1 MRRIPL
7 ALLPAAL
14 AVPCVAYAQVPNRA
28 SDVQA
33 PGSQPP
39 ALGAA
44 APPAG
49 SSQPATVSLQPAPLP
64 ADNQV
69 NALDEVVV
77 TATRVPTLAER
88 IPAGVSVV
96 DRATIEARGY
106 TTLTEALSAIPGL
119 RVVQSGPQGQVAS
132 VFIRGTNSNHV
143 LVLRDGL
150 QVNDPSDPG
159 NAFNFGVD
167 TLEDLERIEVI
178 RGPASGI
185 YGSGAIGGVINLV
198 TRKGEGPTRFVV
210 EGAGGYPRTVLGRAA
225 ASGSAGRWDYSLSAE
240 SRSDVGFDVTP
251 RRLRTVYTGERDG
264 FRTQLGT
271 LNLGFTPVD
280 GTRLS
285 VLLRARTTKFGYD
298 SVGTFDDPNLT
309 GLDENLYGRVGG
321 TSELFGGRWQTS
333 LFLGRNQT
341 DRRFTNLLDAG
352 DPSQASGR
360 STYQGRRSD
369 VQWNNT
375 VRLPDTPATSEG
387 AVTFGYQHIN
397 DVARVSVDTRS
408 FGFPFRQSLAAH
420 ADTDA
425 GYVGAQ
431 ALFLRKLTLTAQGR
445 EEATTL
451 ANDRFTWRVGGVL
464 AVPEAWSRIKLAYG
478 TAFRAPALFDRY
490 GVDSFG
496 YRGNPALRP
505 ERSQGYEAGVST
517 DLPLAGRPDWATVSV
532 TYFDNQIRD
541 LIQAVFSPVS
551 TSVNIA
557 RASARGIET
566 AVTLRPLRWLEADI
580 SYTYTDTRDR
590 STGARLL
597 RRPLNA
603 ASLNVRATPLP
614 GLTIAPEL
622 TYTGE
627 FQDFITA
634 DNGQSLGIGRAR
646 SGLVANLNVTY
657 QVIPSL
663 ALFAYAKNLGGSRF
677 EPANGFQIG
686 GTSVLVGTRVRF

>member
-14 AVPCVAYAQVPNRA
+14 VAPLVAYAQAP
-28 SDVQA
+28 SQPSGVQS
-33 PGSQPP
+33 PGSQPS
-39 ALGAA
+39 ALGGT
-44 APPAG
+44 PPAG

-69 NALDEVVV
+69 NALGEVVV

-88 IPAGVSVV
+88 VPAGVSVV

-106 TTLTEALSAIPGL
+106 TTLTEALGAIPGL

-132 VFIRGTNSNHV
+132 VFVRGTNSNHV

-159 NAFNFGVD
+159 GAFNFGAD

-178 RGPASGI
+178 RGPASGL

-198 TRKGEGPTRFVV
+198 TRRGEGPTRFVL

-225 ASGSAGRWDYSLSAE
+225 ASGSTGRWDYSLSAE

-251 RRLRTVYTGERDG
+251 RRLRTVYSGERDG

-271 LNLGFTPVD
+271 VNLGFTPIE
-280 GTRLS
+280 GTRISL
-285 VLLRARTTKFGYD
+285 LLRARSTKSGYD
-298 SVGTFDDPNLT
+298 SVGSFDDPNLSA
-309 GLDENLYGRVGG
+309 LDENLYGRFGA
-321 TSELFGGRWQTS
+321 TSELFQGRWQTS
-333 LFLGRNQT
+333 LYLGRNQN
-341 DRRFTNLLDAG
+341 DRRFTNLFDVA
-352 DPSQASGR
+352 DPGQASGR
-360 STYQGRRSD
+360 STFQGRRTD

-375 VRLPDTPATSEG
+375 VRLPDTAATTEG

-397 DVARVSVDTRS
+397 DVARVSVDTVS

-420 ADTDA
+420 GDTDA
-425 GYVGAQ
+425 GYAGAQ
-431 ALFLRKLTLTAQGR
+431 ATFLRRLTVTAQGR

-451 ANDRFTWRVGGVL
+451 AGDRFTWRVGGVL
-464 AVPEAWSRIKLAYG
+464 AVPEIWSRLKLAYG

-490 GVDSFG
+490 GVDSVG
-496 YRGNPALRP
+496 YRGNPGLRP
-505 ERSQGYEAGVST
+505 ERSQGYEAGIST
-517 DLPLAGRPDWATVSV
+517 DLPLAGRADWATVSV
-532 TYFDNQIRD
+532 TYFDNKIRD
-541 LIQAVFSPVS
+541 LIQVVFRPSY
-551 TSVNIA
+551 TSVNVA
-557 RASARGIET
+557 RASAHGVEA

-590 STGARLL
+590 GTGARLL

-603 ASLNVRATPLP
+603 ASLNLRASPLP

-622 TYTGE
+622 LYTGQ
-627 FQDFITA
+627 FQDFITG
-634 DNGQSLGIGRAR
+634 DDGRSLGVGRAR
-646 SGLVANLNVTY
+646 SGLIANLNVTY
-657 QVIPSL
+657 QVVPAL